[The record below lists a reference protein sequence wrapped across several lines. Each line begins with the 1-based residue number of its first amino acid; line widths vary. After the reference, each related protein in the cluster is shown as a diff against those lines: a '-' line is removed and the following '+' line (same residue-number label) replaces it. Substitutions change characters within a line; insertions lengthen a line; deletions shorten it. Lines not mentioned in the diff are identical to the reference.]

1 MSSKILKGS
10 LLAIAIAGAAI
21 GSTTAFAQSADGS
34 IRGSVNGADSST
46 VVVISDKSRGITKSI
61 SVGDSGTFRS
71 GSLAPGTYTVTVSKN
86 GVVVDT
92 QSVAVVISGTSKVS
106 LDADEASV
114 EEVVVSAAKVAA
126 IDSGIGEIG
135 LVINAA
141 DLEQLPVE
149 RSMDAVTLLAPGV
162 SRGDKAFTG
171 TSFSGSSV
179 AENTSFIN
187 GLNTTNFRNGLG
199 YSKVPFEFYETIQVK
214 TGGYSAKYGRST
226 GGVMNARS
234 KSGSN
239 DFKFGVNAYFDGQ
252 MDVSPNT
259 YAADNSKDELTD
271 QTFDIYASGALIED
285 RLFFYG
291 LYSDMTHKQEYY
303 GVTSGRGYKER
314 LDGSFWGAKI
324 DAIIADGHRL
334 EVTAFS
340 DKADTVE
347 GTYEYDFDTKTVGAY
362 LGDTLYNRGGENWVV
377 TYTGEITDSI
387 ELSVSAG
394 ENNANRTTAPSTATI
409 PTVYQVV
416 DSDFTALGNWT
427 SFTVDEGEDQR
438 KSMRMDLSWDLG
450 DHFLEF
456 GIDNEENVSTNFT
469 VNSGGV
475 YWLLHPQ
482 NDTAAYICDT
492 ATECPSG
499 ANARKRTYA
508 SGGEFDV
515 ESSSY
520 YIQDTWTVND
530 NLMLELGLRN
540 ETFTN
545 YNAEGNEFVTV
556 EDQWAPRISVAWDP
570 AGDGRQKVFANW
582 GLYYLPIASNTN
594 IRLSGGETYIHE
606 FFDWDGSQNADSTP
620 AGIASEPYR
629 TDVFGNGEV
638 PDTRSVVDS
647 ELDAMYQSEFIVG
660 YQMTADSDVTYGLK
674 AIYRN
679 LETSIEDVA
688 IDAAVISQYNANG
701 NWDDSKT
708 DGATVEEVFS
718 GFHQY
723 VLANPGSPMT
733 VYIPEMEEWV
743 TLSAEELNYPEAKRQ
758 YAAIEATMSR
768 PFDGKWSLDASYT
781 WAHSW
786 GNNEGYVRSDNG
798 QDDAGLTTNFDQ
810 PGLTDFGSGNL
821 PNDRRHTIKMYG
833 TYQLENGI
841 RLGANVMWQTG
852 RPKGCFG
859 LHPTDT
865 FAAEYGNASFYCD
878 GEAVPRGSLGTTPS
892 YTNIDLNAQYSFDVG
907 GSDLVVSFDMF
918 NVLNADSVIEVQ
930 EDDTANFGKTTS
942 FQDPRSYRLSA
953 RYEF

>member
-10 LLAIAIAGAAI
+10 LLAIAIAGVTI

-34 IRGSVNGADSST
+34 IRGSVMGADSST
-46 VVVISDKSRGITKSI
+46 IVVISDKTRGLSKSI
-61 SVGDSGTFRS
+61 SVGDSGSFRS

-86 GVVVDT
+86 GKVVDAET
-92 QSVAVVISGTSKVS
+92 VGVVISGTSKVS
-106 LDADEASV
+106 LNVNEESI
-114 EEVVVSAAKVAA
+114 EEVVVSGARVAA

-135 LVINAA
+135 LVISAE
-141 DLEQLPVE
+141 DLEQLPVD
-149 RSMDAVTLLAPGV
+149 RSMGAVTLLAPGV
-162 SRGDKAFTG
+162 SRGDTAFTG

-199 YSKVPFEFYETIQVK
+199 FSKVPFEFYETIQVK

-239 DFKFGVNAYFDGQ
+239 DFDFGVNAYYDAQ
-252 MDVSPNT
+252 LDQSANT

-271 QTFDIYASGALIED
+271 KTYDIYASGALIED
-285 RLFFYG
+285 RVFFYG
-291 LYSDMTHKQEYY
+291 LYSELDHSQEYY
-303 GVTSGRGYKER
+303 GITSGRGYKEQ
-314 LDGSFWGAKI
+314 LDGSFWGAKL

-334 EVTAFS
+334 EITAFS

-347 GTYEYDFDTKTVGAY
+347 GTYEYDFDTKATGAY

-394 ENNANRTTAPSTATI
+394 ENNANRTTAPSTATN
-409 PTVYQVV
+409 PVVYQVI
-416 DSDFTALGNWT
+416 DSDFAAQGNWT
-427 SFTVDEGEDQR
+427 AFTVDEGEDQR
-438 KSMRMDLSWDLG
+438 KTMRMDLSWDLG

-475 YWLLHPQ
+475 YWLLHPE
-482 NDTAAYICDT
+482 NDTAAYLCDT

-499 ANARKRTYA
+499 ANVRKRTYA

-520 YIQDTWTVND
+520 YIQDTWSVND

-545 YNAEGNEFVTV
+545 FNADGDEFVTV
-556 EDQWAPRISVAWDP
+556 EDQWAPRLSASWDP
-570 AGDGRQKVFANW
+570 AGDGRQKVFASW

-594 IRLSGGETYIHE
+594 IRLSGGETFIHE
-606 FFDWDGSQNADSTP
+606 YFDWDGSVNADSTP
-620 AGIASEPYR
+620 SGLGAIYE
-629 TDVFGNGEV
+629 TEVFGNGEV

-647 ELDAMYQSEFIVG
+647 ELDAMYQSEFILG
-660 YQMTADSDVTYGLK
+660 YQMTADSDVTYGVK

-688 IDAAVISQYNANG
+688 IDAAVISQYSGNG
-701 NWDDSKT
+701 AWDDSLT
-708 DGATVEEVFS
+708 DGETVEEVFS

-723 VLANPGSPMT
+723 VLANPGAPMT
-733 VYIPEMEEWV
+733 VYIPEQEEWV

-758 YAAIEATMSR
+758 YAALEATMSR
-768 PFDGKWSLDASYT
+768 PFDGVWSLDASYT

-810 PGLTDFGSGNL
+810 PGLTDFGTGNL
-821 PNDRRHTIKMYG
+821 PNDRRHTVKMYG
-833 TYQLENGI
+833 TYRLDNGI
-841 RLGANVMWQTG
+841 RLGANFMWQTG

-859 LHPTDT
+859 IHPTDD
-865 FAAEYGNASFYCD
+865 FAADYDNASFFCG
-878 GEAVPRGSLGTTPS
+878 GEPVPRGTLGTTSS
-892 YTNIDLNAQYSFDVG
+892 YMNLDLNAQYAFDVG
-907 GSDLVVSFDMF
+907 GSELVVSFDLF
-918 NVLNADSVIEVQ
+918 NALNADATVEVQ

-942 FQDPRSYRLSA
+942 YQSPMAYRMSA
-953 RYEF
+953 RYKF

>member
-10 LLAIAIAGAAI
+10 LLAIAIAGASI

-34 IRGSVNGADSST
+34 IRGSVAGADSST
-46 VVVISDKSRGITKSI
+46 VVVISDKTRGVSKSI
-61 SVGDSGTFRS
+61 AVGSAGSFRS
-71 GSLAPGTYTVTVSKN
+71 GSLAPGTYTVTVSK
-86 GVVVDT
+86 GGQVVD
-92 QSVAVVISGTSKVS
+92 SEAVAVVISGTSKVS
-106 LDADEASV
+106 LDANEASV
-114 EEVVVSAAKVAA
+114 EEVIVSGARVAA

-135 LVINAA
+135 LVISAE
-141 DLEQLPVE
+141 DLEQLPVN
-149 RSMDAVTLLAPGV
+149 RTLGAVTLLAPGV
-162 SRGDKAFTG
+162 SRGDNAFTG

-199 YSKVPFEFYETIQVK
+199 FSKVPFEFYETIQVK

-239 DFKFGVNAYFDGQ
+239 EFKFGVNAYYDAQ
-252 MDVSPNT
+252 MDTSPNT
-259 YAADNSKDELTD
+259 YAADNNNDDMSDTTYD
-271 QTFDIYASGALIED
+271 VYASGALIED
-285 RLFFYG
+285 RVFFYG
-291 LYSDMTHKQEYY
+291 LYSETDESQEYY
-303 GVTSGRGYKER
+303 GVTSGRGYKEQ
-314 LDGSFWGAKI
+314 LDGSFWGAKL
-324 DAIIADGHRL
+324 DAVITDGHRL
-334 EVTAFS
+334 EITAFS
-340 DKADTVE
+340 DKSDAVE
-347 GTYEYDFDTKTVGAY
+347 GTYEYDFDTQTVGTY

-394 ENNANRTTAPSTATI
+394 ENNANRTTAPSTATS
-409 PTVYQVV
+409 PVVYQVI
-416 DSDFTALGNWT
+416 DGDFEAQGGWTAF
-427 SFTVDEGEDQR
+427 SVDEGEDQR
-438 KSMRMDLSWDLG
+438 KTMRMDLSWDLG

-475 YWLLHPQ
+475 YWLLHPE
-482 NDTAAYICDT
+482 NDTEAYLCDV

-499 ANARKRTYA
+499 ANVRRRTYA

-520 YIQDTWTVND
+520 FIQDTWTVND

-545 YNAEGNEFVTV
+545 FNADGDEFVTV
-556 EDQWAPRISVAWDP
+556 EDQWAPRLSVSWDP

-594 IRLSGGETYIHE
+594 IRLSGGETYIHD
-606 FFDWDGSQNADSTP
+606 FYDWDGGQNADSTP
-620 AGIASEPYR
+620 SGVAATPYD
-629 TDVFGNGEV
+629 TEVFGNGEV

-647 ELDAMYQSEFIVG
+647 ELEAMYQSEFIVG
-660 YQMTADSDVTYGLK
+660 YQMTADSDVTYGVK

-688 IDAAVISQYNANG
+688 IDAAVISQYNGNG
-701 NWDDSKT
+701 SWDDTKT
-708 DGATVEEVFS
+708 DGETVEEVFS

-723 VLANPGSPMT
+723 VLANPGAPMT
-733 VYIPEMEEWV
+733 VYIPEQEEWV
-743 TLSAEELNYPEAKRQ
+743 TLSAEELNYPEASRQ

-821 PNDRRHTIKMYG
+821 PNDRRHTLKMFG
-833 TYQLENGI
+833 SYQLENGI

-859 LHPTDT
+859 IHPTDD
-865 FAAEYGNASFYCD
+865 FAAAYDEASFYCD
-878 GEAVPRGSLGTTPS
+878 GEPVPRGSLGTTPS
-892 YTNIDLNAQYSFDVG
+892 YTNIDLNAQYTFDVG
-907 GSDLVVSFDMF
+907 GSDLVVSFDLF
-918 NVLNADSVIEVQ
+918 NVLNADAVTEVQ

-942 FQDPRSYRLSA
+942 FQSPRFYRMSA
-953 RYEF
+953 RYAF